1 MQNATKIWGQE
12 RCDKADQRGS
22 GVSKSEMLYKVC
34 GTVSPNVGLVNA
46 LASAVT
52 LMRFHVQMEQLLW
65 DEKVRR
71 YWMSVMMVMLE
82 NERLA
87 DGANER
93 SKVRSRITAQRR
105 GSRVGTVDAGWHLS
119 SAGGRLVAESDAA
132 CLRLSPRTHT
142 KDVGASNVYCP
153 LVFWSLF

>member
-1 MQNATKIWGQE
+1 MQNATNIWGQE

-52 LMRFHVQMEQLLW
+52 LMRFHVQTEQLLW

-82 NERLA
+82 QQ
-87 DGANER
+87 GAFPDNR
-93 SKVRSRITAQRR
+93 STPWVE
-105 GSRVGTVDAGWHLS
+105 GWHS
-119 SAGGRLVAESDAA
+119 GCRVASQQCGRTS
-132 CLRLSPRTHT
+132 R
-142 KDVGASNVYCP
+142 G
-153 LVFWSLF
+153 